1 MSQLKKGALLSY
13 LTLMLTNIIGLMLTP
28 YIIKNLG
35 DSEYGLYILIGGII
49 GYLTILDLGLNN
61 AIVRYVS
68 IYRAKNDKQGEEVFL
83 GITMF
88 IYFVISLIVI
98 FVCSLMYFNIES
110 IFSKSLTISELEKV
124 KKMFFILIIN
134 LSISI
139 PGGTFNAICIAYQK
153 FVFSRTVNIVKLMLR
168 SLLIF
173 LVLKYGGDSFSLV
186 IIDTIMTLT
195 VILITFIY
203 VKNRLNISFKLTKS
217 IDTTLLKE
225 IFAYSIW
232 TFIFSIVIQLQW
244 NTGQIILGIQKNTE
258 IVAVYG
264 LGIILAG
271 YYSVFASSINTML
284 LPKASN
290 MSVDIATDSKKYTD
304 EMIKIGRINL
314 FVLLFILSGFFLFG
328 EFFIKLWVGD
338 FYLKSWIIAIIIMA
352 SLTLQIVQA
361 FGNIILDAMKKT
373 KFKSLLTLFTIT
385 ASLLFSYYF
394 SNKFSIYGVVIPLA
408 IAIFINSIILN
419 IYYNKV
425 FGLENKR
432 FFVTVFYKPLLVV
445 SILTAIVSFF
455 IKSLKV
461 DSWIVLIT
469 LIVFYSLFFIVAIY
483 LIMNEQER
491 RHIKLRIW

>member
-1 MSQLKKGALLSY
+1 
-13 LTLMLTNIIGLMLTP
+13 
-28 YIIKNLG
+28 
-35 DSEYGLYILIGGII
+35 
-49 GYLTILDLGLNN
+49 
-61 AIVRYVS
+61 
-68 IYRAKNDKQGEEVFL
+68 
-83 GITMF
+83 
-88 IYFVISLIVI
+88 
-98 FVCSLMYFNIES
+98 
-110 IFSKSLTISELEKV
+110 
-124 KKMFFILIIN
+124 
-134 LSISI
+134 
-139 PGGTFNAICIAYQK
+139 
-153 FVFSRTVNIVKLMLR
+153 
-168 SLLIF
+168 
-173 LVLKYGGDSFSLV
+173 
-186 IIDTIMTLT
+186 
-195 VILITFIY
+195 
-203 VKNRLNISFKLTKS
+203 
-217 IDTTLLKE
+217 
-225 IFAYSIW
+225 
-232 TFIFSIVIQLQW
+232 
-244 NTGQIILGIQKNTE
+244 
-258 IVAVYG
+258 
-264 LGIILAG
+264 
-271 YYSVFASSINTML
+271 
-284 LPKASN
+284 
-290 MSVDIATDSKKYTD
+290 
-304 EMIKIGRINL
+304 
-314 FVLLFILSGFFLFG
+314 
-328 EFFIKLWVGD
+328 
-338 FYLKSWIIAIIIMA
+338 MA

>member
-1 MSQLKKGALLSY
+1 
-13 LTLMLTNIIGLMLTP
+13 
-28 YIIKNLG
+28 
-35 DSEYGLYILIGGII
+35 
-49 GYLTILDLGLNN
+49 
-61 AIVRYVS
+61 
-68 IYRAKNDKQGEEVFL
+68 
-83 GITMF
+83 
-88 IYFVISLIVI
+88 
-98 FVCSLMYFNIES
+98 
-110 IFSKSLTISELEKV
+110 
-124 KKMFFILIIN
+124 
-134 LSISI
+134 
-139 PGGTFNAICIAYQK
+139 
-153 FVFSRTVNIVKLMLR
+153 MLR

-203 VKNRLNISFKLTKS
+203 VKNRLKISFKLTKS

-338 FYLKSWIIAIIIMA
+338 FYLKSWIIALIIMA

-432 FFVTVFYKPLLVV
+432 FFVSVFYKPLLVV

-461 DSWIVLIT
+461 DCWIVLIT

-491 RHIKLRIW
+491 KHIKLRIW